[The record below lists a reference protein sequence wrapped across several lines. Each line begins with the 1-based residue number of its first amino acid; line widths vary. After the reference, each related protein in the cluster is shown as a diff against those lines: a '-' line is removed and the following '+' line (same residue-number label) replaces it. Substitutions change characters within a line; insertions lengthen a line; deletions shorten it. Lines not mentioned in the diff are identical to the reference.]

1 MHEREESTRKLACNV
16 DILLQ
21 QQALRQGEIENPNE
35 VSKMS
40 RREILKTA
48 SNVVKGF
55 NEMRQQLLNMDLKV
69 DEGRQ
74 QNSGLPETKWQKA
87 LKSSKVTQNTHKRAS
102 KTSKPAQIPVKPF
115 SQVSSEVCEQKH
127 EGIAFEIPFESSA
140 KCKKKPA
147 IVSLQKDLKQ
157 ESQEMVALK
166 LEEKQRK
173 AAERRQVCTCYTTVS
188 EQEKLHQ
195 IYFVL
200 QKKQEDRIR
209 KTRESREA
217 LMELQ
222 TKVNIFR
229 QHQAALDGQ
238 ADPDLR
244 LSENEA
250 ACLAHDIADGFS
262 TIHGR
267 YKKDLERAEGFL
279 TVYDKVM
286 S

>member
-21 QQALRQGEIENPNE
+21 QQALRQGQIENPNE

-74 QNSGLPETKWQKA
+74 QK
-87 LKSSKVTQNTHKRAS
+87 KVTQNTHKRAS
-102 KTSKPAQIPVKPF
+102 KTSKPSQIPVKPF

-147 IVSLQKDLKQ
+147 IVSLQKDLRR

-238 ADPDLR
+238 ADPGLR

-267 YKKDLERAEGFL
+267 YKKDLERAEGFF